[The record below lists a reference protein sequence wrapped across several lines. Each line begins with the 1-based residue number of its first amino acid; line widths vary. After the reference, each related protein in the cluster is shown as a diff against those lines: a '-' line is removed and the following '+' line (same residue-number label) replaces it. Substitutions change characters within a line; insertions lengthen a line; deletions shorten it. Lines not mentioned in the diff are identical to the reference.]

1 MPRTLD
7 ELGLNGRADKLEFTT
22 PTQEGNPK
30 KQEEIREN
38 QTERER
44 EREREKQRRNQS
56 SSSSPLPSPVVT
68 AFGEASGSK
77 IFLGTFPSLAPSRTQ
92 GKGGGRE
99 RERER
104 ESPEMAW
111 RLKKE
116 VLEDVAV
123 IGGLIGIQFVYAGNS
138 VLLSYL
144 MSLGFNPLTL
154 VILTALA
161 TFFILSPMAVI
172 TLKLMLQLV
181 LISFTGVTLFQSL
194 FLKGIKMTSPAMATA
209 MPNLAPGMIF
219 VIAWA
224 IRLEKVNLNCVY
236 SKVKIVGTLLC
247 VAGALAMSIMHSA
260 GKKEAKL
267 TSATSDVVFD
277 KEKIVGCLYLMAA
290 VFVLSSNIVLQAVT
304 LGHFPAP
311 ISLCA
316 ITSLIGVFT
325 TAAVQLF
332 EEHKLVF
339 SVPLVSFGNLV
350 GFSVLAGVV
359 SGLTVSFNGWAMK
372 KRGPVLVSMFSPI
385 GTVCSVVLSVFTI
398 GDTIN
403 LGSLGGMIL
412 MFTGLYFVLW
422 AKGKEGYSP
431 GNGLESEFDAEKPLL
446 T

>member
-1 MPRTLD
+1 
-7 ELGLNGRADKLEFTT
+7 
-22 PTQEGNPK
+22 
-30 KQEEIREN
+30 
-38 QTERER
+38 
-44 EREREKQRRNQS
+44 
-56 SSSSPLPSPVVT
+56 
-68 AFGEASGSK
+68 
-77 IFLGTFPSLAPSRTQ
+77 
-92 GKGGGRE
+92 
-99 RERER
+99 
-104 ESPEMAW
+104 MAW

-116 VLEDVAV
+116 ALEDAAV

-144 MSLGFNPLTL
+144 LSLGFNPLTL
-154 VILTALA
+154 VILSALA
-161 TFFILSPMAVI
+161 TFFILSPIAVVFERSFWPKKI

-209 MPNLAPGMIF
+209 MPNLAPGLIF

-260 GKKEAKL
+260 GKEEAKL
-267 TSATSDVVFD
+267 TSASSDVVFD
-277 KEKIVGCLYLMAA
+277 KEKIIGCLYLMAA

-311 ISLCA
+311 MSLCA
-316 ITSLIGVFT
+316 ITSLIGVFI

-350 GFSVLAGVV
+350 GFSILAGVV

-398 GDTIN
+398 GDTIK
-403 LGSLGGMIL
+403 LGSLGGMFL

-431 GNGLESEFDAEKPLL
+431 GNGLEKI
-446 T
+446 